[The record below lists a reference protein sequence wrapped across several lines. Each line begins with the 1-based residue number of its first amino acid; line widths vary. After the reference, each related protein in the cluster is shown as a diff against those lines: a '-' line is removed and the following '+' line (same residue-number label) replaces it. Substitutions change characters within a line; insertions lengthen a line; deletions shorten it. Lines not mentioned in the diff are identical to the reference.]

1 LLREEILETEKV
13 IQSVTGQNTKLFP
26 QPGGD
31 YNDNQ
36 TVQALKEILPELKK
50 RGYHFITVSD
60 LLQIKQSER
69 GKEKDQR

>member
-13 IQSVTGQNTKLFP
+13 IQSVTGQNTKLFRP
-26 QPGGD
+26 PGGD